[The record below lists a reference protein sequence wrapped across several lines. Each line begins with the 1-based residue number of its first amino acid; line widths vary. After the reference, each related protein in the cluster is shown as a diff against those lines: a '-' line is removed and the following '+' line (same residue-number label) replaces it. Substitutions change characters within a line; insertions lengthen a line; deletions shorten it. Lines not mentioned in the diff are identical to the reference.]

1 MNEYKQMMSDGFELN
16 YCMKGKGKPVLV
28 VGSSIYYP
36 RLFSEQLYQHFQFI
50 FMDHRGFVR
59 PPRTLERENYQLD
72 QILADI
78 EKLRAALQLEDIVI
92 LGHSGHAFMALEY
105 AKKFPKHV
113 DKVVLLNSAPSNSME
128 RQQGSQS
135 CFEQEAEPERKAELH
150 KNIALL
156 QSDIEKDPERRFVHM
171 CLRMGAMSFYD
182 YQFDASDTW
191 DGVYTNMKIIDYL
204 WGEAFATLDVTNGLS
219 ELNKPILLGLG
230 KYDYLVAPTTLWDP
244 IVAKYPAIQKVIFE
258 RSGHNPMLEEK
269 QHFNE
274 ILINFIK
281 H

>member
-16 YCMKGKGKPVLV
+16 YCIIGKGKPVLV

-59 PPRTLERENYQLD
+59 PPRTLGREDYQLD
-72 QILADI
+72 QILTDI
-78 EKLRAALQLEDIVI
+78 EKLRATLQLEDIVI
-92 LGHSGHAFMALEY
+92 LGHSGHSFMALEY
-105 AKKFPKHV
+105 AKKYPDHV
-113 DKVVLLNSAPSNSME
+113 DKIVLLNSAPSNSME

-150 KNIALL
+150 GNIALL

-191 DGVYTNMKIIDYL
+191 DGVYTNMEIIDYL
-204 WGEAFATLDVTNGLS
+204 WGEAFATLDITNGLN

-258 RSGHNPMLEEK
+258 RSGHNPMLEEE
-269 QHFNE
+269 QYFNE
-274 ILINFIK
+274 ILTNFIK
-281 H
+281 Q